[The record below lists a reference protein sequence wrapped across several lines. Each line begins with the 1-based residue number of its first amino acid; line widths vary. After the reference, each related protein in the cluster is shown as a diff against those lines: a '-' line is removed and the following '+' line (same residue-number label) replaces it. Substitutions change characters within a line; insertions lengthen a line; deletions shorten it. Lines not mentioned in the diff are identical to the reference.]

1 MRVNLG
7 AGKVTF
13 PMTDEARRAMHPLT
27 PIPDSYREPDWVNVD
42 HFPMPGIDKVFDL
55 FAYPWP
61 LDDNCAEEI
70 WCSHIIEHIPHEV
83 RPAAPYD
90 SYDTPFMARWQ
101 ELASLDGFFAFFAE
115 CYRILKPGGKLTI
128 HAPYAWSM
136 EAMQD
141 PTHTRYIVPQ
151 TFHYL
156 TAGASSGAHYD
167 YHLPFAFTG
176 GALQAQVNPKYANM
190 PTDEMFEASLTNL
203 NVIRQL
209 SIELFPVN

>member
-1 MRVNLG
+1 MRINLG

-13 PMTDEARRAMHPLT
+13 PMTDEARRDMHPLT
-27 PIPDSYREPDWVNVD
+27 PIPDSYREADWINVD

-61 LDDNCAEEI
+61 LADNIADEI
-70 WCSHIIEHIPHEV
+70 WCSHIIEHIPHET
-83 RPAAPYD
+83 RPASEAAQEMD
-90 SYDTPFMARWQ
+90 RWRD
-101 ELASLDGFFAFFAE
+101 LASLDGFFAFFAE
-115 CYRILKPGGKLTI
+115 CYRILKPGGKLTV

-156 TAGASSGAHYD
+156 TAGASGGAHYD

-176 GALQAQVNPKYANM
+176 GALQAQVNPAYANL
-190 PTDEMFEASLTNL
+190 PNEEMFEASMKYL

-209 SIELFPVN
+209 SIELYPVK

>member
-1 MRVNLG
+1 MRINLG

-13 PMTDEARRAMHPLT
+13 PMTDEARQGLHPLT
-27 PIPDSYREPDWVNVD
+27 PVPDSYRESDWINVD

-61 LDDNCAEEI
+61 LEDNCADEI
-70 WCSHIIEHIPHEV
+70 WCSHIIEHIPHATNY
-83 RPAAPYD
+83 AAGANWD
-90 SYDTPFMARWQ
+90 RWR
-101 ELASLDGFFAFFAE
+101 ELRDLDGFFAFFAE

-156 TAGASSGAHYD
+156 TAGASGGAHYD

-176 GALQAQVNPKYANM
+176 GKLQAQVNPEYANL
-190 PTDEMFEASLTNL
+190 PNDQMFEVAMANL

-209 SIELFPVN
+209 SIELYPAK